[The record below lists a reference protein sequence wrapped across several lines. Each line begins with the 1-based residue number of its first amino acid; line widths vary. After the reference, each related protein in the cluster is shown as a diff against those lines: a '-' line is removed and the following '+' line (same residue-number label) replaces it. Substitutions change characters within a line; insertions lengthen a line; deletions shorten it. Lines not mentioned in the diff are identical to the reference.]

1 MRKYS
6 DLIKNFP
13 GGKLLTLA
21 MACTAFFQRLGLR
34 LTLAIS

>member
-21 MACTAFFQRLGLR
+21 MVCTAFFSDS
-34 LTLAIS
+34 ASD